1 MNVTFMP
8 CIFDIG
14 ELGAFSYVDDVTRT
28 EIAVDPVVL
37 VEDAQ
42 L

>member
-1 MNVTFMP
+1 MDVTFMP

-14 ELGAFSYVDDVTRT
+14 ELGAFPNVDNVTRT